1 VAHAKGSV
9 FLADRE
15 YIVDRYGLDGWNRAL
30 LRLNAADRE
39 VLGSLVAVGW
49 YELSLHHRLNRAV
62 FDELSQM
69 DPRVLEHMARSSA
82 GQHLTRIHRVFLSM
96 ANPAYV
102 LEKAGQYWSRFYD
115 SGEWRVY
122 RLPNGAD
129 AELVGLSLP
138 DELMCRAVTA
148 YVQRLFELVGARS
161 PSVHHPTCRA
171 RGDAVCLFRVRYLA

>member
-1 VAHAKGSV
+1 MAHTKGSV

-15 YIVDRYGLDGWNRAL
+15 YIVDRYGIEGWDRTLA
-30 LRLNAADRE
+30 RLTKLDRE
-39 VLGSLVAVGW
+39 VLGGVIAVGW
-49 YELSLHHRLNRAV
+49 YELALHHRFNRAV
-62 FDELSQM
+62 VDELSPL
-69 DPRVLEHMARSSA
+69 DPRVLEHMARSA
-82 GQHLTRIHRVFLSM
+82 AEQHLTRIHRVFMSL

-129 AELVGLSLP
+129 AELVGVSQP
-138 DELMCRAVTA
+138 DDLMCKAVTA

-161 PSVHHPTCRA
+161 PSVHHPACRA
-171 RGDAVCLFRVRYLA
+171 RGDAACMYRIRYLT